1 MPSGVLEHV
10 GQRLGDQP
18 AVEVG
23 HHRRL
28 RQPLLEIDVG
38 APDPHEEHRLAHAIG
53 EVVARRPRLR
63 HAREGGELVD
73 HALDV
78 VDLADDRVGALVE
91 HVLAL
96 DDVAA
101 VAALEPLGG
110 KLDRRQRILD
120 LVGDAAGDVGPG
132 GGALRGDEIG
142 DVVERDDAAAVA
154 APRIAGDADV
164 EDALAAVAQHR
175 RLALMQAHAQRARLF
190 PDQADASGGRRRAA
204 TDQLPARRRAA
215 ARRRRCRP

>member
-1 MPSGVLEHV
+1 MPLSLTAISMKPPMSASRVTSDAPALVAFAERVDSFRGVLEHV
-10 GQRLGDQP
+10 GQRLGDQA

-23 HHRRL
+23 HDRRL

-38 APDPHEEHRLAHAIG
+38 AAHPHEEHRLTHAVG

-63 HAREGGELVD
+63 HAGERGELVD

-91 HVLAL
+91 NVLAL

-120 LVGDAAGDVGPG
+120 LVGDAPGDVGPG
-132 GGALRGDEIG
+132 GGALRRDEVA
-142 DVVERDDAAAVA
+142 DVVERDDAA
-154 APRIAGDADV
+154 
-164 EDALAAVAQHR
+164 
-175 RLALMQAHAQRARLF
+175 
-190 PDQADASGGRRRAA
+190 GRRRV
-204 TDQLPARRRAA
+204 PG
-215 ARRRRCRP
+215 CR